1 MFFIKARVVHW
12 TLPSTISP
20 VKMVGIYPILL
31 IRKLPFLFIM
41 YSFDVPRNRNLSVLF
56 IFFKKKNFI
65 LTFHTYWNSVCV
77 RVWGRYYTIL
87 VSRRSDLNPKGTL
100 ASVRRRTVHCDP
112 IFIATY
118 TLYKITLKSK
128 LIQCVFRSRA
138 YRCYV
143 GGNYSCIFI
152 SWLKEVR

>member
-31 IRKLPFLFIM
+31 VRKLPFLFIM
-41 YSFDVPRNRNLSVLF
+41 YSFDVPRNRNLSVLI
-56 IFFKKKNFI
+56 IFFTKKNFI

-77 RVWGRYYTIL
+77 RDTIDTIL

-100 ASVRRRTVHCDP
+100 ASVRRRMIHCDP
-112 IFIATY
+112 ISIATY

-128 LIQCVFRSRA
+128 LIQCVFRPRA

>member
-1 MFFIKARVVHW
+1 MFFFIKARVVHW
-12 TLPSTISP
+12 TLPSTILP
-20 VKMVGIYPILL
+20 VKMVGIYPILFV
-31 IRKLPFLFIM
+31 RKLPFLFIM
-41 YSFDVPRNRNLSVLF
+41 YSFECIDH
-56 IFFKKKNFI
+56 FFKKKNFI

-77 RVWGRYYTIL
+77 RDTIDTIL

-100 ASVRRRTVHCDP
+100 ASVRRRMVHCDP
-112 IFIATY
+112 ISIATY

-128 LIQCVFRSRA
+128 LIQCVFRPRA

>member
-12 TLPSTISP
+12 TLPSTILP

-31 IRKLPFLFIM
+31 VRKLPFLFIM
-41 YSFDVPRNRNLSVLF
+41 YSFECIDH
-56 IFFKKKNFI
+56 FFKKKNFI

-77 RVWGRYYTIL
+77 RVWGRYYTRITA
-87 VSRRSDLNPKGTL
+87 VWFKPQRDTDERKEENGY
-100 ASVRRRTVHCDP
+100 CDP

-128 LIQCVFRSRA
+128 LIQCVFRPRA

-143 GGNYSCIFI
+143 GGNYSCNFI

>member
-20 VKMVGIYPILL
+20 VKMVGIHPILL
-31 IRKLPFLFIM
+31 VQKLPLLFIM
-41 YSFDVPRNRNLSVLF
+41 YSFDVSRNRNLSVLI
-56 IFFKKKNFI
+56 IFLKRRI
-65 LTFHTYWNSVCV
+65 LIETVCV
-77 RVWGRYYTIL
+77 YVFEVDTIL

-100 ASVRRRTVHCDP
+100 TSVRRRMVHCDP

-143 GGNYSCIFI
+143 GENYSFIFTCIM
-152 SWLKEVR
+152 EVR